1 MQPLSAIR
9 SSWPPA
15 LSALWRRAGGSN
27 PDPAAQPGAVL
38 AVDECIAEDLEHI
51 TTVGLVAAASASQRR
66 LEHPRALEWS
76 HIAHSDPG
84 RTPRHPHHAV
94 VAVTEP
100 VGRSRIFAAPVELKG
115 SVADHA
121 AKLEEDDA
129 IAQAEQTIS
138 PRWA

>member
-1 MQPLSAIR
+1 MIGLVGGRSRCIHWRNTGWHYVRSNPVQPLSAIR

-15 LSALWRRAGGSN
+15 LFALWRRAGGSN

-66 LEHPRALEWS
+66 LEHPRALEWN
-76 HIAHSDPG
+76 HIAHSDAG

-100 VGRSRIFAAPVELKG
+100 I
-115 SVADHA
+115 
-121 AKLEEDDA
+121 
-129 IAQAEQTIS
+129 
-138 PRWA
+138 